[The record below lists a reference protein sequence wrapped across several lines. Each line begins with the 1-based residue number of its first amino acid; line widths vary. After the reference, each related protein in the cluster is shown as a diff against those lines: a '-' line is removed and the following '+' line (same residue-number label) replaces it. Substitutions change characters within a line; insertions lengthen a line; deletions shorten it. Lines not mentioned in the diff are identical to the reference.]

1 MSGLFSDPEPPKPA
15 DVVGAAK
22 ATASGNQN
30 AAVLNQYGNMVNQ
43 VGPEQSTYTKD
54 ANGNYTYTPSGTNT
68 GVAYTPYTQ
77 DIDPK
82 SATYGQ
88 MIEAKRNDRGDLP
101 FNMAGLTDKQKADYY
116 AGKGLPKNFN
126 MTYDPLA
133 WSQAQKLGIN
143 DQQLFNESQAAQ
155 LQLSGLGLTGL
166 DAVRNAVDPK
176 AGYTN
181 AEGKFI
187 STYNGDIAPT
197 LSVMGGPKSTTDF
210 MVGPKSTTDFM
221 VGPKSTT
228 DFMTS
233 NLNTG
238 NISSSVANAGGI
250 TKSADPNISAA
261 MSVANNQDKLVTSSG
276 ATEKASGLGATSN
289 NADKISTSLGLDPK
303 LLTQGTTDALYEAN
317 KQYLDPQF
325 AQAQSKLESQLAN
338 QGITRGSEAYN
349 NAMLNFN
356 NQKQQAYTDARNQ
369 AIGQGTAA
377 AQGMFGMGLQSAQ
390 FGNTAL
396 GQQFGQNVTAQ
407 QLANASAQQNNQN
420 AQVNMGLTNQAYG
433 QQFGQNL
440 QAGQFGNAAVAQNNQ
455 QYINAGNFA
464 NAAQAQQYS
473 QNLSNLQAANTAE
486 TQAFGMNLQNA
497 NLKNQVKDM
506 EFNQNLQSNQLTNQ
520 VKDTLFNQNL
530 RSNQLTNQVKD
541 TLFNQNLQSNQLTN
555 QASNQ
560 QLAQNQAI
568 QQNPLNILQALRTGA
583 QLNTANLPAVGVSQ
597 PGQLANW
604 QGADFLGAAQAQNQF
619 NQGQYNAQMASNAQ
633 LRGSVIG
640 AGGALGGAAI
650 ASDRRL
656 KKNIK
661 RIGTH
666 VLGIGL
672 YTWDYL
678 WGQPFSGVMADEVEQ
693 VMPEAIVMH
702 PSGFKMVNYEM
713 LGLL

>member
-43 VGPEQSTYTKD
+43 TGPEQSTYTKD
-54 ANGNYTYTPSGTNT
+54 ANGNYTYKPSGTNT
-68 GVAYTPYTQ
+68 GVTYTPYTQ

-133 WSQAQKLGIN
+133 WTQAQELGIN
-143 DQQLFNESQAAQ
+143 DKQLFNESQAAQ

-176 AGYTN
+176 AGYTDESGN
-181 AEGKFI
+181 FI
-187 STYNGDIAPT
+187 STYNGDITPDFAIK
-197 LSVMGGPKSTTDF
+197 GGPKSTTDF
-210 MVGPKSTTDFM
+210 MGGPKST
-221 VGPKSTT
+221 S

-289 NADKISTSLGLDPK
+289 NADKLTTSLGLDPK

-390 FGNTAL
+390 FGNTSL

-440 QAGQFGNAAVAQNNQ
+440 QAGQFGNAGVAQNNQ

-464 NAAQAQQYS
+464 NAAQAQQYG
-473 QNLSNLQAANTAE
+473 QNLSNMEAANTAE

-497 NLKNQVKDM
+497 NLKNQVKDT

-530 RSNQLTNQVKD
+530 
-541 TLFNQNLQSNQLTN
+541 QSNQLNN

-604 QGADFLGAAQAQNQF
+604 QGADMLGAALAENQF
-619 NQGQYNAQMASNAQ
+619 NMGQYNAQMASNAQ
-633 LRGSVIG
+633 LRSAALGATGALG
-640 AGGALGGAAI
+640 AGGIAA
-650 ASDRRL
+650 ATKSDRRL

-678 WGQPFSGVMADEVEQ
+678 WGEPFAGVMADEVEQ

-702 PSGFKMVNYEM
+702 PSGFKMVNYSM

>member
-1 MSGLFSDPEPPKPA
+1 MCETAGDPPKPA
-15 DVVGAAK
+15 DVAGAAA

-30 AAVLNQYGNMVNQ
+30 ASLAAQKANMTNQAGPTQYKLDPVTGAQILGADGKPIALDYTGVNYNLPKSAEADEYGNM
-43 VGPEQSTYTKD
+43 PFDQST
-54 ANGNYTYTPSGTNT
+54 
-68 GVAYTPYTQ
+68 
-77 DIDPK
+77 
-82 SATYGQ
+82 
-88 MIEAKRNDRGDLP
+88 
-101 FNMAGLTDKQKADYY
+101 LTSKQKAEYL
-116 AGKGLPKNFN
+116 ASGTLPEKFN
-126 MTYDPLA
+126 VTYLP
-133 WSQAQKLGIN
+133 QQYTQQTVLGGN
-143 DQQLFNESQAAQ
+143 DRTLYDQSQAAQ
-155 LQLSGLGLTGL
+155 LGLSEIGLKGL
-166 DAVRNAVDPK
+166 DQVRAATDPTDPRYK
-176 AGYTN
+176 
-181 AEGKFI
+181 KI
-187 STYNGDIAPT
+187 DPT
-197 LSVMGGPKSTTDF
+197 LSIVGGPKVTTDF
-210 MVGPKSTTDFM
+210 KGGPK
-221 VGPKSTT
+221 VTT

-233 NLNTG
+233 NLPIGT
-238 NISSSVANAGGI
+238 ISSSVAGAGAIKTAPATNA
-250 TKSADPNISAA
+250 SALTSI
-261 MSVANNQDKLVTSSG
+261 ANNQDKILTSSG
-276 ATEKASGLGATSN
+276 ATEKASGLGATGN
-289 NADKISTSLGLDPK
+289 NADKLTTSLGLDPK
-303 LLTQGTTDALYEAN
+303 LLTQGTTDALYQAN
-317 KQYLDPQF
+317 TQYLNPQF

-440 QAGQFGNAAVAQNNQ
+440 QAGQFGNAGVAQNNQ
-455 QYINAGNFA
+455 QAINVGNFA
-464 NAAQAQQYS
+464 NAAQAQQYG

-486 TQAFGMNLQNA
+486 TQAFGMNLENA
-497 NLKNQVKDM
+497 NLKNQVKDT
-506 EFNQNLQSNQLTNQ
+506 EFNQNLQ
-520 VKDTLFNQNL
+520 
-530 RSNQLTNQVKD
+530 SNQLTNQVKD

-568 QQNPLNILQALRTGA
+568 QQNPINILNAVRTGS
-583 QLNTANLPAVGVSQ
+583 QLNTANLPTVGVSQ
-597 PGQLANW
+597 PGQAANW
-604 QGADFLGAAQAQNQF
+604 QGADFLGAAQAQNQY
-619 NQGQYNAQMASNAQ
+619 NQGIYNAKSASAAATNSAI
-633 LRGSVIG
+633 IG
-640 AGGALGGAAI
+640 AGGALLS
-650 ASDRRL
+650 SDRRL

-693 VMPEAIVMH
+693 VMPEAVVTH
-702 PSGFKMVNYEM
+702 PSGFKMVNYSM

>member
-1 MSGLFSDPEPPKPA
+1 
-15 DVVGAAK
+15 
-22 ATASGNQN
+22 
-30 AAVLNQYGNMVNQ
+30 
-43 VGPEQSTYTKD
+43 
-54 ANGNYTYTPSGTNT
+54 
-68 GVAYTPYTQ
+68 
-77 DIDPK
+77 
-82 SATYGQ
+82 
-88 MIEAKRNDRGDLP
+88 
-101 FNMAGLTDKQKADYY
+101 
-116 AGKGLPKNFN
+116 
-126 MTYDPLA
+126 
-133 WSQAQKLGIN
+133 
-143 DQQLFNESQAAQ
+143 
-155 LQLSGLGLTGL
+155 
-166 DAVRNAVDPK
+166 
-176 AGYTN
+176 
-181 AEGKFI
+181 
-187 STYNGDIAPT
+187 
-197 LSVMGGPKSTTDF
+197 MGGPKSTTDF

-541 TLFNQNLQSNQLTN
+541 TVFNQNLQSNQLNN

-678 WGQPFSGVMADEVEQ
+678 WGLPFSGVMADEVEQ
-693 VMPEAIVMH
+693 VMPEAVVMH
-702 PSGFKMVNYEM
+702 PSGFKMVNYSM

>member
-22 ATASGNQN
+22 ATSSGNQN

-43 VGPEQSTYTKD
+43 VGPEQSTYAKD

-68 GVAYTPYTQ
+68 GVTYTPYTQ

-133 WSQAQKLGIN
+133 WSQAQKLGVN

-176 AGYTN
+176 AGYTDKN
-181 AEGKFI
+181 GKFI
-187 STYNGDIAPT
+187 STYNGDIAPDIAIQ
-197 LSVMGGPKSTTDF
+197 GGPTSTA
-210 MVGPKSTTDFM
+210 G
-221 VGPKSTT
+221 G
-228 DFMTS
+228 MTS
-233 NLNTG
+233 GITPPTFAGGGLNTLG
-238 NISSSVANAGGI
+238 LQSGVNFAGEI
-250 TKSADPNISAA
+250 QN
-261 MSVANNQDKLVTSSG
+261 SVANNGDKIVTASG

-289 NADKISTSLGLDPK
+289 NADKLTTSLDLDPK
-303 LLTQGTTDALYEAN
+303 LLTKGTTDALYEAN

-407 QLANASAQQNNQN
+407 QLANAAAGQNNAN
-420 AQVNMGLTNQAYG
+420 AQTNMGLTNAAVG
-433 QQFGQNL
+433 QQFGQNVT
-440 QAGQFGNAAVAQNNQ
+440 AA
-455 QYINAGNFA
+455 NFA
-464 NAAQAQQYS
+464 NAAQGQQYG
-473 QNLSNLQAANTAE
+473 QNLSNMQAQNAAV
-486 TQAFGMNLQNA
+486 TQRFDMDTSNQASTNNAQQQTFNAGISNA
-497 NLKNQVKDM
+497 NLTNEKLSQLY
-506 EFNQNLQSNQLTNQ
+506 NQNLQSAQL
-520 VKDTLFNQNL
+520 
-530 RSNQLTNQVKD
+530 S
-541 TLFNQNLQSNQLTN
+541 N

-633 LRGSVIG
+633 LRSSVIG
-640 AGGALGGAAI
+640 ATGAIGGGAL

-693 VMPEAIVMH
+693 VMPEAVVMH
-702 PSGFKMVNYEM
+702 PSGFKMVNYSM
-713 LGLL
+713 LGLM

>member
-68 GVAYTPYTQ
+68 GVTYTPYTQ

-101 FNMAGLTDKQKADYY
+101 FNMAGLTDQQKADYY

-133 WSQAQKLGIN
+133 WSQSQKLGIN

-166 DAVRNAVDPK
+166 DAVRNSVDPK
-176 AGYTN
+176 AGYTDAN
-181 AEGKFI
+181 GKFV
-187 STYNGDIAPT
+187 STYNGDVSPDIAIQ
-197 LSVMGGPKSTTDF
+197 GGPATTAQG
-210 MVGPKSTTDFM
+210 MTTSVGEPSLQYIIND
-221 VGPKSTT
+221 
-228 DFMTS
+228 
-233 NLNTG
+233 
-238 NISSSVANAGGI
+238 AGGI
-250 TKSADPNISAA
+250 QNAIDSGGSIQKSISNNASQINTNA
-261 MSVANNQDKLVTSSG
+261 GANQS
-276 ATEKASGLGATSN
+276 AYGLGLANN
-289 NADKISTSLGLDPK
+289 NADKVKTSLGVDPS
-303 LLTQGTTDALYEAN
+303 LLNQQTVDALYKAN
-317 KQYLDPQF
+317 TQYLDPQF
-325 AQAQSKLESQLAN
+325 TQSQAKMESQLAN

-356 NQKQQAYTDARNQ
+356 NQKQQAYESARNQ

-377 AQGMFGMGLQSAQ
+377 AQGMFGMSLQGAQ
-390 FGNTAL
+390 FGNQAL

-407 QLANASAQQNNQN
+407 TLANSAAGQNNQLALANQQANN
-420 AQVNMGLTNQAYG
+420 AALG
-433 QQFGQNL
+433 QQFSQ
-440 QAGQFGNAAVAQNNQ
+440 NQ
-455 QYINAGNFA
+455 QAGNFA
-464 NAAQAQQYS
+464 NAAQTQAYGQNLSDAQLTNAAQAQQYG
-473 QNLSNLQAANTAE
+473 QNANDAAFANSAEMQRVQTA
-486 TQAFGMNLQNA
+486 LQNA
-497 NLKNQVKDM
+497 NLTNEQKQQLYNQA
-506 EFNQNLQSNQLTNQ
+506 LSSAQL
-520 VKDTLFNQNL
+520 
-530 RSNQLTNQVKD
+530 S
-541 TLFNQNLQSNQLTN
+541 N

-597 PGQLANW
+597 PGALANW
-604 QGADFLGAAQAQNQF
+604 SGADYLGAAQAQNQF

-693 VMPEAIVMH
+693 VMPEAVVTH

-713 LGLL
+713 LGLM

>member
-143 DQQLFNESQAAQ
+143 DQRLFNESQAAQ

-176 AGYTN
+176 AGYTD

-221 VGPKSTT
+221 
-228 DFMTS
+228 TS
-233 NLNTG
+233 NAPMGT
-238 NISSSVANAGGI
+238 IHASVANAGAI
-250 TKSADPNISAA
+250 KTAPSTNASASTSI
-261 MSVANNQDKLVTSSG
+261 ANNQDKLVTSSG

-289 NADKISTSLGLDPK
+289 NADKILTSLGLDPK

-390 FGNTAL
+390 FGNSAL

-440 QAGQFGNAAVAQNNQ
+440 QAGQFANAGVAQNNQ
-455 QYINAGNFA
+455 QAINVGNFA
-464 NAAQAQQYS
+464 NAAQAQQYG
-473 QNLSNLQAANTAE
+473 QNLSDLQAANTAE
-486 TQAFGMNLQNA
+486 TQAFEMNLQNA
-497 NLKNQVKDM
+497 NLKNQVKDT

-530 RSNQLTNQVKD
+530 QSAQLN
-541 TLFNQNLQSNQLTN
+541 N

-633 LRGSVIG
+633 LRSSVIG

-678 WGQPFSGVMADEVEQ
+678 WGLPFSGVMADEVEQ
-693 VMPEAIVMH
+693 VMPEAVVMH
-702 PSGFKMVNYEM
+702 PSGFKMVNYSM